1 MMAYPVEYGNLW
13 FIDIVVCFQSSAVYA
28 GVNIILRQECPDG
41 LDTSLLCREVY
52 YT

>member
-1 MMAYPVEYGNLW
+1 MLNMETYGSLVV
-13 FIDIVVCFQSSAVYA
+13 FVCFQSSAVYA

-41 LDTSLLCREVY
+41 LDNSLLCREVY